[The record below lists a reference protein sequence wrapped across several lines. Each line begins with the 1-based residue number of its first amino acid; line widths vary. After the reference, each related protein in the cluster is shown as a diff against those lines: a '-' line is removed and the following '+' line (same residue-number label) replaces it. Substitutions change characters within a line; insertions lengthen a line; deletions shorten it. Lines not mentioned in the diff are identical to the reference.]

1 MKEILGVKCFTVAE
15 TAKELGVTAQTIRK
29 YIKTNKIAAQR
40 IGRGYYISEESIKS
54 FLSPV
59 LEKSSKQSKQ

>member
-1 MKEILGVKCFTVAE
+1 MKVILGVKCFSVAE

-29 YIKTNKIAAQR
+29 YIKTKKIAAQR
-40 IGRGYYISEESIKS
+40 IGRGYYISENSIKA

-59 LEKSSKQSKQ
+59 LPENPQQNTH